1 MDQKHYEWVKQV
13 RNILLEFCEEI
24 EPNDFT
30 RHMAGF
36 GFSSI
41 RNLLVHVADCYIAW
55 IGSFVLLQTK
65 KPLTPKEFLKQM
77 DVRAVRERF
86 LLSDKYVDNYFN
98 TLSPEERN
106 TIIEREAPWRNNDEI
121 ITTTPD
127 KLFFH
132 TITHEFHHKGQIVTM
147 ARQMGYDEI
156 PNTDI
161 SNIE

>member
-1 MDQKHYEWVKQV
+1 MNQNHYEWVKQT
-13 RNILLEFCEEI
+13 RNILLDFCEEI

-30 RHMAGF
+30 RHMSGF

-41 RNLLVHVADCYIAW
+41 RNLFVHVADCYIAW

-65 KPLTPKEFLKQM
+65 KPLTPKEFLQQM
-77 DVRAVRERF
+77 DVQAVRERF
-86 LLSDKYVDNYFN
+86 ILSDKYVNDFFR
-98 TLSPEERN
+98 TLSSENRE
-106 TIIEREAPWRNNDEI
+106 TIIEREAPWRNNGEA

-127 KLFFH
+127 KLLLH

-161 SNIE
+161 SSID